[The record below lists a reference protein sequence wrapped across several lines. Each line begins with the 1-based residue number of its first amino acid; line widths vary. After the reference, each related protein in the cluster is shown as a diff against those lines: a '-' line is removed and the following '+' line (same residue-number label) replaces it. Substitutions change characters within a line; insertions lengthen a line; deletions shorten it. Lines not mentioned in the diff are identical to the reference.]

1 MILRPVAGISDSIP
15 GYLIQDALESTI
27 HTALG
32 LPAPSTLAPL
42 VHYQDLRRPVPP
54 RVASLVSV
62 KSFDVGHDPTGQR
75 LSFAQLP
82 FCALAVALHGTI
94 PMRVAEAGGLL
105 VLLRAHARSLAER
118 AVVGT
123 KAELRP
129 VVVPHW
135 LGLNQSGGLQ
145 AWARVLVGDDR
156 TTKLDGQTVRLKS
169 IAEGNFVSEK
179 SASRRS

>member
-1 MILRPVAGISDSIP
+1 M
-15 GYLIQDALESTI
+15 
-27 HTALG
+27 
-32 LPAPSTLAPL
+32 
-42 VHYQDLRRPVPP
+42 PP